1 MKKYI
6 QTIPVLLLFILTS
19 SCNGQKGTVPV
30 EAKPSLTDYIVP
42 DHDPYFVESTSIKSP
57 YGPSSI
63 TRNIIQDRKGDIWLA
78 TWEGIIQYDGNSFTN
93 FTNKEGLR
101 RFHAFSALEDK
112 AGNLWFGTI
121 GAGAFLYDG
130 KAFTNFTTKEGLAHD
145 RLGCFHEDK
154 SGKIWIGTEGG
165 ISVYDGNFLPP
176 VKGGFRNY
184 TTNEGLTNND
194 VNSIIEDKTGK
205 FWIGTRGEACTYNG
219 TAFTKITNN
228 EGQPFTNVRCII
240 EDSKGNI
247 WLGGNDG
254 LWRYDGKTF
263 TNYTRTFVGYM
274 YEDKKGNI
282 WTSSEAPDNRR
293 QWILSRY
300 DAKSLY
306 DEKATATSILK
317 KEDMFFG
324 ITEDKDGGIWFGS
337 LNGVCRYDG
346 KSFNYFKDKKT
357 KE

>member
-1 MKKYI
+1 MKKYLQI
-6 QTIPVLLLFILTS
+6 KLVLLLFVSIT
-19 SCNGQKGTVPV
+19 SCNGQK
-30 EAKPSLTDYIVP
+30 ETDPTKDNSNQTGNKVL
-42 DHDPYFVESTSIKSP
+42 DHDPYFVESTAITTS

-63 TRNIIQDRKGDIWLA
+63 TRNIMQDRNGNFWFA
-78 TWEGIIQYDGNSFTN
+78 TWEGIIRYDGKSFTN

-101 RFHAFSALEDK
+101 RFHVFSVLEDK

-121 GAGAFLYDG
+121 GAGVYRYDG
-130 KAFTNFTTKEGLAHD
+130 KSFTNFTTEEGLAHD
-145 RLGCFHEDK
+145 RIGCFYEDK
-154 SGKIWIGTEGG
+154 TGKIWIGTEGG
-165 ISVYDGNFLPP
+165 ISVYDGKSFTNF
-176 VKGGFRNY
+176 

-205 FWIGTRGEACTYNG
+205 IWIGTRGNACFYDG
-219 TAFTKITNN
+219 TTFTNFTNK
-228 EGQPFTNVRCII
+228 EGQPFTNVRSII
-240 EDSKGNI
+240 EDTKGNI

-254 LWRYDGKTF
+254 LWRYDGNSF
-263 TNYTRTFVGYM
+263 TNYTRNFVGYI

-282 WTSSEAPDNRR
+282 WTSSVAPDNQH

-300 DAKSLY
+300 DEKSLN
-306 DEKATATSILK
+306 DEKATATIILK

-324 ITEDKDGGIWFGS
+324 ILEDKDGGIWLGT

-346 KSFNYFKDKKT
+346 NSFNYFKDKEV